1 MTVLEAQL
9 LFPVLLLYTDD
20 EHEARIPYEV
30 EDGEEVPKNMG
41 EYRIVFDVAGN
52 RFYCNV
58 EAPSMNEAL
67 GIFFKNHPRFSY
79 QMIVAHE
86 SA

>member
-41 EYRIVFDVAGN
+41 EYRIVFDVEGN

-58 EAPSMNEAL
+58 EEPSMNEAL
-67 GIFFKNHPRFSY
+67 WILINKKNRFS
-79 QMIVAHE
+79 
-86 SA
+86 